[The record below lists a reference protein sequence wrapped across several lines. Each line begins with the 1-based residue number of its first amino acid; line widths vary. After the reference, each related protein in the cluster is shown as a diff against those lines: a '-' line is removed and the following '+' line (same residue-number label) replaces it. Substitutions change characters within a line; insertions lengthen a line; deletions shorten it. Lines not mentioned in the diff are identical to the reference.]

1 MSKNKFLIITGI
13 VFLSG
18 LFMLATI
25 FGIRNIYISE
35 KNKPYSNA
43 VIKLFLENKE
53 EFEKAIIDIEDDSF
67 VIIEN
72 NTFLFNISYGK
83 GNNDNIVFHNLYGKF
98 KKYKKIFNLMKKYK
112 IKKISKLDGNIKIV
126 FKSNLRFSE
135 SIANIKDK
143 EKYISNNSKPD
154 KIIQIYES
162 WYYLYTEAK

>member
-72 NTFLFNISYGK
+72 NIKL
-83 GNNDNIVFHNLYGKF
+83 
-98 KKYKKIFNLMKKYK
+98 KKYQN
-112 IKKISKLDGNIKIV
+112 
-126 FKSNLRFSE
+126 
-135 SIANIKDK
+135 
-143 EKYISNNSKPD
+143 
-154 KIIQIYES
+154 
-162 WYYLYTEAK
+162 